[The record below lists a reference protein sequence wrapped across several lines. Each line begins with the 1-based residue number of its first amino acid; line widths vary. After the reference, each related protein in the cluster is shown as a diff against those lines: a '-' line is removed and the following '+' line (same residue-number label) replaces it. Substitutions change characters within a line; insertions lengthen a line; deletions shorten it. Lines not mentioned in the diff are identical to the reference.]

1 MKKILLLI
9 GLAVALTGIAYGIS
23 KTYVTQTATHATA
36 STVVFNAD
44 STKQWRIVSVISSSD
59 KAGSV
64 LSFRTGTG
72 AYLITATNAAASTNL
87 YVSSVSGLASNDVVL
102 LQTAAGAV
110 TNATVWGTQNVT
122 NVQLTAAIGLA
133 NTAGDQLYELSAAT
147 TLSIGAV
154 SNVVYASEAVYVGT
168 WGRPLRVV
176 LDSTSVGTIH
186 AITAVGD

>member
-1 MKKILLLI
+1 L
-9 GLAVALTGIAYGIS
+9 
-23 KTYVTQTATHATA
+23 
-36 STVVFNAD
+36 
-44 STKQWRIVSVISSSD
+44 
-59 KAGSV
+59 
-64 LSFRTGTG
+64 
-72 AYLITATNAAASTNL
+72 
-87 YVSSVSGLASNDVVL
+87 
-102 LQTAAGAV
+102 
-110 TNATVWGTQNVT
+110 T